1 MKNQKWW
8 VTTPQVGKIRLSIQT
23 RRLESWDNSNP
34 KFWRENI
41 KQPLFWSCEGGVLL
55 LSNTFAGSECLSW
68 FSSWFCSI
76 SVRHKTQIV
85 FKFTKK
91 STKKKPSSS
100 FVYEVQLNQ
109 SPTKLRNQNVFM
121 KNKHFEGS
129 CELLRFD
136 AVKLLHFKRC
146 FCSLLYKYTQN

>member
-1 MKNQKWW
+1 MI
-8 VTTPQVGKIRLSIQT
+8 PQVGKIRPSIQT
-23 RRLESWDNSNP
+23 KGLESWENSNP

-55 LSNTFAGSECLSW
+55 LSYIFAGSECLSW

-100 FVYEVQLNQ
+100 FVYGVQLNQ
-109 SPTKLRNQNVFM
+109 SLTKLRNQNVFM
-121 KNKHFEGS
+121 KKNGENSFDRKHPAHT
-129 CELLRFD
+129 L
-136 AVKLLHFKRC
+136 V
-146 FCSLLYKYTQN
+146 